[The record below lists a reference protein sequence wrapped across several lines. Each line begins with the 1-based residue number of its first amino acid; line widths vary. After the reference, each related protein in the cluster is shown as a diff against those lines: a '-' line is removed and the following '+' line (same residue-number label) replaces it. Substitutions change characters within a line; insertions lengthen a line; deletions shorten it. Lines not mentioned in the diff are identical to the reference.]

1 MSEIFDIDAAGGV
14 EIGVAMLG
22 LWAVA
27 WVIRQLILMIRESD
41 DVGNGS

>member
-27 WVIRQLILMIRESD
+27 WVIRQLVRMIRESD
-41 DVGNGS
+41 DDGHGA